1 MNTAQ
6 GDYMI
11 CRLSQVEIT
20 LIFILVIK
28 SFLMFHYFL
37 ENLKTIML
45 QLKWQVIMFKLNKFI
60 KISQIIFKG
69 KA

>member
-11 CRLSQVEIT
+11 CRLSQVEII

>member
-1 MNTAQ
+1 MNTKQ

-11 CRLSQVEIT
+11 CKLSQVEII
-20 LIFILVIK
+20 LMFILVIK

-37 ENLKTIML
+37 ANLKTIML
-45 QLKWQVIMFKLNKFI
+45 QLKWQVIIFKLNKFI